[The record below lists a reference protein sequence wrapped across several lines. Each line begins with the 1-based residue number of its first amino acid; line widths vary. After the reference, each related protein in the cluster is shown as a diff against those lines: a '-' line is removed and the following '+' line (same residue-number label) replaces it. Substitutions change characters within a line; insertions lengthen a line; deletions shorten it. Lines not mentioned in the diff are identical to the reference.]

1 MGKTPDYTRK
11 AIDKYNLKF
20 DKITIRLPAGMREK
34 ITAFTGLSA
43 NAYINNLVAADL
55 ARLEAAAAGGPEDPE
70 EGLPDWV
77 IEYTK

>member
-1 MGKTPDYTRK
+1 MGKVPDYTKK
-11 AIDKYNLKF
+11 AIEKYHSKF
-20 DKITIRLPAGMREK
+20 DRFTVSLPAGMREK
-34 ITAFTGLSA
+34 ITALTGLSA
-43 NAYINNLVAADL
+43 NAYINSLVAADL